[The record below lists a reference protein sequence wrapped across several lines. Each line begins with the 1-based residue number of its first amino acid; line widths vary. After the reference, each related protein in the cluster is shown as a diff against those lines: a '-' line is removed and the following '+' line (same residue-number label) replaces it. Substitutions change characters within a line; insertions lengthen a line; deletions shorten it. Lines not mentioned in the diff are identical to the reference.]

1 MFAACLLNVG
11 VTLHSKN
18 VVLKTTLKKL
28 TMIVR
33 FCNMTYI
40 AYLIEEQNYE
50 GLINT
55 NVIFIILMKLKIIYK
70 S

>member
-40 AYLIEEQNYE
+40 AYLIEEQSYE